1 MDSAMKTYS
10 RQQLIEV
17 CRLVYDRYLTNAA
30 GSNFSVRASPTTL
43 YLTPTNNA
51 RNSRLRMH
59 ADDLLLVDFEG
70 RILDGRGELSRS
82 WPTHLKMYR
91 EFDCVNAVI
100 HAHPRMATVFACRNR
115 PMEPYLDA
123 MKKFGSIPVIPR
135 SLEVDGPEFGQAIA
149 DVFRSAGQSFTK
161 HGHAVFYPYHGVL
174 VAAPSLEDAYDLL
187 ERIEFNATAILF
199 SRLLESDDE

>member
-1 MDSAMKTYS
+1 MKTYT

-30 GSNFSVRASPTTL
+30 GSNFSLRVSPDTL
-43 YLTPTNNA
+43 YITPTNNA
-51 RNSRLRMH
+51 KNNRLRME

-70 RILDGRGELSRS
+70 CILDGRGELSRS

-91 EFDCVNAVI
+91 EFEWVNAVI
-100 HAHPRMATVFACRNR
+100 HAHPKMATIFACREK

-123 MKKFGSIPVIPR
+123 MKKYGPIPVLPR
-135 SLEVDGPEFGQAIA
+135 HLPVDSPEFGQAITEI
-149 DVFRSAGQSFTK
+149 FRSSGQSFIK

-187 ERIEFNATAILF
+187 ERIEFNATAILY
-199 SRLLESDDE
+199 SRLLESADE

>member
-1 MDSAMKTYS
+1 MNTYT

-43 YLTPTNNA
+43 YITPTNNA
-51 RNSRLRMH
+51 KNNRLRMEG
-59 ADDLLLVDFEG
+59 DDLLLVDFEG

-91 EFDCVNAVI
+91 EFQSVNAVI
-100 HAHPRMATVFACRNR
+100 HAHPKMATVFACRSK

-123 MKKFGSIPVIPR
+123 MKKYGPVPVLPR
-135 SLEVDGPEFGQAIA
+135 HLMVDSPEFGQAIT
-149 DVFRSAGQSFTK
+149 DVFHAAGQSFIK

-187 ERIEFNATAILF
+187 ERIEFNATAILYR
-199 SRLLESDDE
+199 RLLESGDE